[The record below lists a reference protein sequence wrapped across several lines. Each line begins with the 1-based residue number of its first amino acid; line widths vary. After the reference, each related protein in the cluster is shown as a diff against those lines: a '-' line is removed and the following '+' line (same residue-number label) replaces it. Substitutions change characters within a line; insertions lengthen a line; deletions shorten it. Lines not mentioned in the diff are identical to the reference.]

1 MNDQGKN
8 QDSRRSGLRK
18 VVRQRTIGYIV
29 AAFSLV
35 AGLAWNDAVKA
46 LIETLFPL
54 KENTLPAKFIY
65 AGLVTVVAVFFT
77 IYLTRLFHEEE

>member
-1 MNDQGKN
+1 MDEQEKKLY
-8 QDSRRSGLRK
+8 SRNASVK
-18 VVRQRTIGYIV
+18 KAVRERTVGYIV

-54 KENTLPAKFIY
+54 QENTLPAKFIY
-65 AGLVTVVAVFFT
+65 AGLITVVAVVFT